1 MQLWL
6 MQQEN
11 TGIDEL
17 GDDMAERVLCS
28 SLGCC
33 TQDSAIL
40 CMVPALPGVSLATLN
55 KSY

>member
-1 MQLWL
+1 